1 VIDRLSAA
9 HADDASDLAMGIH
22 KPGSAVPDPMKIV
35 RLMLAYFGD
44 SEVPIATAVD
54 PGSVPAPYQSLLVHH
69 GHMTEALEKY
79 HGAPVTV
86 HPYRV
91 RREGEMY
98 GRRIDLRVGG
108 DSPVMTG
115 IMIFNLALVAPAVR
129 EEILRA
135 RTPLGQILIKHRIL
149 RRVSSD
155 AYIRLGA
162 KDPLVARFELARSRP
177 AYGRIATILCNQQ
190 PAVDLLEIVR
200 P

>member
-1 VIDRLSAA
+1 MTTQKLPVAA
-9 HADDASDLAMGIH
+9 
-22 KPGSAVPDPMKIV
+22 PDPVKVV

-44 SEVPIATAVD
+44 SEVPIATAVE
-54 PGSVPAPYQSLLVHH
+54 PGAVPAPYHSLLVHH
-69 GHMTEALEKY
+69 GHMTEALEKF

-91 RREGEMY
+91 RREGQMY
-98 GRRIDLRVGG
+98 GRRIDLRVSGG
-108 DSPVMTG
+108 TPVMTG
-115 IMIFNLALVAPAVR
+115 IMIFNLALVAPTVR

-135 RTPLGQILIKHRIL
+135 ETPLGQILIKHRIL

-155 AYIRLGA
+155 AYVRLGA
-162 KDPLVARFELARSRP
+162 SDPLVARFEIAKPRP

>member
-1 VIDRLSAA
+1 MAHKLRVAA
-9 HADDASDLAMGIH
+9 
-22 KPGSAVPDPMKIV
+22 PDPVKVV

-44 SEVPIATAVD
+44 SEVPLATAVE
-54 PGSVPAPYQSLLVHH
+54 PATVPAPYQSLLVHH
-69 GHMTEALEKY
+69 GHMTEALEKF

-108 DSPVMTG
+108 GPPVMTG
-115 IMIFNLALVAPAVR
+115 IMIFNLALVPAAVR
-129 EEILRA
+129 DEILRA
-135 RTPLGQILIKHRIL
+135 ETPLGQILIKHRIL

-155 AYIRLGA
+155 AYVRLGA
-162 KDPLVARFELARSRP
+162 RDPLVARFELTGARP
-177 AYGRIATILCNQQ
+177 AYGRIATIHCDQQ